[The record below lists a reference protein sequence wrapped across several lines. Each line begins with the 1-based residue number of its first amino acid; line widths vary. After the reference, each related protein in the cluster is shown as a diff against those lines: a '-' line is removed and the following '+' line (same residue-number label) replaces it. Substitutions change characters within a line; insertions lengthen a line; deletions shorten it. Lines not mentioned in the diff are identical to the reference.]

1 MWLYIPGDVNDYK
14 HIYKCICLYRNCT
27 FNDFAQYQWM
37 IDFMEK
43 LLHPC
48 QAVSATRC
56 AWGCGTAL
64 PSVSSQGKEAC
75 CCQWLRVTNPLKFLF
90 TTFGTPS
97 KLTIAKSIFLCI
109 DHFGEHFSGTLTFHF
124 PKDMSRSC
132 LMQGSGTDWIK
143 GNLHGLTP
151 FKGTKLSTN
160 SSCLLFCFC
169 ENKDAEP

>member
-1 MWLYIPGDVNDYK
+1 M
-14 HIYKCICLYRNCT
+14 
-27 FNDFAQYQWM
+27 WM
-37 IDFMEK
+37 IINTFINVFAYIEIALLMTLHNTNEWLTLWRSYSILAK
-43 LLHPC
+43 LFQP
-48 QAVSATRC
+48 QGVRGAV
-56 AWGCGTAL
+56 GTAL

-75 CCQWLRVTNPLKFLF
+75 CCQWLRVTNPLNFLF